1 MADIIQFNR
10 MCHDS
15 AGTNT
20 KKNFFISA
28 DSGPCKSPIMIERL
42 EEFVFS
48 VAFHKSY
55 FNLECLEIAL
65 SGLGFGE
72 GWSLYKP
79 RDKQTKMYT
88 VYHVALEGG
97 IPFAFS
103 NDGIKTDDVLTAIA
117 AKITKEVYLEELN
130 LWESTIEISDL
141 VKPYQYM
148 LGDGAN
154 ISQKTSSALR
164 SAGFD
169 TVQKLMGQTREEV
182 CKIPGMTTDEV
193 YKLEKSMASR
203 GFFLLEKVP
212 KYA

>member
-1 MADIIQFNR
+1 MVAEIIQFNR
-10 MCHDS
+10 TRAEHYRPTD
-15 AGTNT
+15 T
-20 KKNFFISA
+20 
-28 DSGPCKSPIMIERL
+28 GPCKSPIVIERL
-42 EEFVFS
+42 EESVFS

-65 SGLGFGE
+65 SGLGYGE

-79 RDKQTKMYT
+79 KNKQTKMYT
-88 VYHVALEGG
+88 VYYVALESG
-97 IPFAFS
+97 IPFAMS
-103 NDGIKTDDVLTAIA
+103 NDNLKMDDVLTAIA

-130 LWESTIEISDL
+130 LWDSTVEIADL
-141 VKPYQYM
+141 VHPYQYL

-154 ISQKTSSALR
+154 ISHRTSSALR
-164 SAGFD
+164 SAGYD
-169 TVQKLMGQTREEV
+169 TVQKLIGQTREEV